1 VDWAST
7 SSLVC
12 THVNFNNCKFS
23 GFTYGTNTQ
32 QQVKA
37 CVISESEFDT
47 LYQGVYIGGVS
58 PVNGGP
64 TGFKVL
70 HNVFDNIYVEGI
82 VITNV
87 ALNASGHNAFYD
99 VGNHFLGTTQP
110 YSAVIDIDA
119 ANNISVGD
127 MFQRSDLYATIYPR
141 IDLNNVGSI
150 GLTNGSQLSLGTYVR
165 ATGVSTTLNN
175 NVSNVALYTT
185 NSTLPP
191 TNNNGVF
198 IAKAF
203 QMDYTVV
210 RNGTNVRTGKFTVV
224 ASTDGTGATMVYDD
238 SGFQNADTGVTF
250 TASEATSIVTVAY
263 TTTNT
268 GANATLNYSLTKL
281 A

>member
-1 VDWAST
+1 
-7 SSLVC
+7 
-12 THVNFNNCKFS
+12 
-23 GFTYGTNTQ
+23 
-32 QQVKA
+32 
-37 CVISESEFDT
+37 
-47 LYQGVYIGGVS
+47 
-58 PVNGGP
+58 VNGGP

>member
-1 VDWAST
+1 
-7 SSLVC
+7 
-12 THVNFNNCKFS
+12 
-23 GFTYGTNTQ
+23 
-32 QQVKA
+32 
-37 CVISESEFDT
+37 
-47 LYQGVYIGGVS
+47 
-58 PVNGGP
+58 
-64 TGFKVL
+64 
-70 HNVFDNIYVEGI
+70 
-82 VITNV
+82 
-87 ALNASGHNAFYD
+87 
-99 VGNHFLGTTQP
+99 
-110 YSAVIDIDA
+110 
-119 ANNISVGD
+119 
-127 MFQRSDLYATIYPR
+127 
-141 IDLNNVGSI
+141 
-150 GLTNGSQLSLGTYVR
+150 
-165 ATGVSTTLNN
+165 
-175 NVSNVALYTT
+175 LYTT